1 MRFSP
6 RGAQRARARG
16 RSETPFRPPAGNA
29 HDASAVAALFTPTG
43 TLRDWDIEVHGAAA
57 VGEANGKIVRRMRL
71 ADTWRNAQYSL
82 RRARLRTRRWRTR
95 RCGARPSVRAAT
107 PPFSHPPR
115 GADRTPPPAQF
126 AAVPNIK
133 IEVLHVHVAAAT
145 RTATAEIIVH
155 VNNEAKETLKV
166 ADVITFAADGKIESV
181 RAYKG

>member
-1 MRFSP
+1 MRSARNAARP
-6 RGAQRARARG
+6 RATSRRTQSARTPLLRASTARA
-16 RSETPFRPPAGNA
+16 
-29 HDASAVAALFTPTG
+29 AAL
-43 TLRDWDIEVHGAAA
+43 
-57 VGEANGKIVRRMRL
+57 
-71 ADTWRNAQYSL
+71 
-82 RRARLRTRRWRTR
+82 
-95 RCGARPSVRAAT
+95 PS
-107 PPFSHPPR
+107 SHPAAPR
-115 GADRTPPPAQF
+115 RTPANSAQF